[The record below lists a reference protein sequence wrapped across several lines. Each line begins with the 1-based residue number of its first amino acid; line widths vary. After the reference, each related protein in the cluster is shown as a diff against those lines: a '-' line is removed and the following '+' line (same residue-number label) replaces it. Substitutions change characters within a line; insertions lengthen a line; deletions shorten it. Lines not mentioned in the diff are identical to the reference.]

1 MKRMLELSEQ
11 TGRGLDWTKQFCLW
25 IQGET
30 WEPSRGV
37 RILMWATTRISF
49 ISHPKLRFCQHGL
62 CIKGMPRSVSMVE
75 AAYLAD
81 SMLPPIRT

>member
-30 WEPSRGV
+30 WE
-37 RILMWATTRISF
+37 L
-49 ISHPKLRFCQHGL
+49 
-62 CIKGMPRSVSMVE
+62 
-75 AAYLAD
+75 AAG
-81 SMLPPIRT
+81 SGF